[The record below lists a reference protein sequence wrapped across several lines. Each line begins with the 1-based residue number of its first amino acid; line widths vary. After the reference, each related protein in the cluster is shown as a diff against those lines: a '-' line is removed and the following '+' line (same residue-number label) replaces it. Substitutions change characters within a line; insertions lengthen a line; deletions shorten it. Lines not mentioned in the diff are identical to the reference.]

1 MVTRTQSLAQSLGG
15 FAAWQHAMAHALG
28 PMRWWPADTPFE
40 VAIGAVLTQNTSWA
54 NVKRAIDNLKEAEA
68 LDAATLY
75 EMEEARLAELIR
87 PAGYFRLKAGR
98 LKNLVRFIAEECDM
112 DLTALADMELED
124 ARTQLLGVRG
134 VGPETADSILCYA
147 LEQPTFVVDTY
158 TARIANRHGLVP
170 EEISY
175 EELREYFMDR
185 LEPDTAVYSEF
196 HAQLVHVGNG
206 WCKKKSPRCSEGCP
220 LEPFLP

>member
-1 MVTRTQSLAQSLGG
+1 MAQ
-15 FAAWQHAMAHALG
+15 ALG

-40 VAIGAVLTQNTSWA
+40 VAVGAVLTQNTNWA
-54 NVKRAIDNLKEAEA
+54 NVKRAIDNLRDADV
-68 LDAATLY
+68 LDAATLH

-87 PAGYFRLKAGR
+87 PAGYYRLKAGR
-98 LKNLVRFIAEECDM
+98 LKNLVRFIAEECGM
-112 DLTALADMELED
+112 DLAALADMELED
-124 ARTQLLGVRG
+124 ARTRLLGVRG

-147 LEQPTFVVDTY
+147 LDLPTFVVDAY

-170 EEISY
+170 EDVSY
-175 EELREYFMDR
+175 DELREYFMDR
-185 LEPDTAVYSEF
+185 LEPRTAVYNEF

-206 WCKKKSPRCSEGCP
+206 WCRKKAPRCNEGCP